1 MTQKKFVIC
10 YEFCYGGYDLN
21 RSEIDMIEKKKRDLK
36 RYKRNKSLI
45 ARLQDKL
52 SVLNDRITSARSP
65 NLSGMPRGGI
75 PVTTADLIAEKQ
87 ELEDRIHRLSDKGS
101 RYRREILDE
110 IDSLEDVRHSEILEY
125 FFIDGLTPEEIA
137 DVIPCNV
144 RTVYRLY
151 SEAVKILSL
160 GESE

>member
-1 MTQKKFVIC
+1 MDAI
-10 YEFCYGGYDLN
+10 
-21 RSEIDMIEKKKRDLK
+21 EIKQIESKKRYLK
-36 RYKRNKSLI
+36 RYKRN
-45 ARLQDKL
+45 RLQVQRLEDKL
-52 SVLNDRITSARSP
+52 ITLNDRITSARSP

-87 ELEDRIHRLSDKGS
+87 ELEDRIKRLRDKGL

-125 FFIDGLTPEEIA
+125 FFVDGLTPEEIA

-151 SEAVKILSL
+151 SEAVKILSMR
-160 GESE
+160 GE